1 MGGVQVSDHEK
12 LRVYREEV
20 SKGEG
25 WGVEV
30 RLVAYHEGRDYV
42 SALKIVEDKYREH
55 KELELFR
62 TVYHIMF
69 KRGDDGDW
77 VVLRSSFY
85 TERGFETLHEK
96 LMELEVKVDLKD
108 FYDIESMESLD
119 RMVKDNGVV
128 NTANMILKRILASI
142 EEYMRVG

>member
-30 RLVAYHEGRDYV
+30 RLVAYHEGKDYA
-42 SALKIVEDKYREH
+42 STLKIVEDKYREH
-55 KELELFR
+55 RELELYR

-69 KRGDDGDW
+69 KRDDDGDW

-85 TERGFETLHEK
+85 AERGFETVHEK
-96 LMELEVKVDLKD
+96 LMELKVKVDLKD
-108 FYDIESMESLD
+108 FHDIESIKDLD

-128 NTANMILKRILASI
+128 NTANMILRRILASA
-142 EEYMRVG
+142 EEYVRVG